1 MPAISLHRNK
11 THTMKIIISA
21 LLLALSTLMVLGANE
36 NKDNKN
42 SKESTEAV
50 VLMGT
55 VVDESTGEALPGV
68 RIKIDGISQNVY
80 TDLDGNFEV
89 RDIKAGTYD
98 LEISLVS
105 YKENNINDLIISSGS
120 KSALKVELK
129 R

>member
-1 MPAISLHRNK
+1 MIRLHRFNI
-11 THTMKIIISA
+11 HTMKIILTA
-21 LLLALSTLMVLGANE
+21 LLLAISTLTVCGANK
-36 NKDNKN
+36 NKENKN

-68 RIKIDGISQNVY
+68 RIKIDGMSQNVY

-89 RDIKAGTYD
+89 LDIKAGTYN

-105 YKENNINDLIISSGS
+105 YKDNNINDVIISSGS

>member
-1 MPAISLHRNK
+1 
-11 THTMKIIISA
+11 MKNILI
-21 LLLALSTLMVLGANE
+21 LLFLAFTTLTVWGANE
-36 NKDNKN
+36 NKENKN

-68 RIKIDGISQNVY
+68 RIKIDGLSHDVY
-80 TDLDGNFEV
+80 TDLDGNFAV
-89 RDIKAGTYD
+89 RDMKAGTYD

-105 YKENNINDLIISSGS
+105 YKENTITDLILGSGA
-120 KSALKVELK
+120 KNALKVELK

>member
-1 MPAISLHRNK
+1 M
-11 THTMKIIISA
+11 HTMKNILI
-21 LLLALSTLMVLGANE
+21 LLFLAFTTLTVWGANE
-36 NKDNKN
+36 NKENKENKN

-68 RIKIDGISQNVY
+68 RIKIDGLSHDVY

-89 RDIKAGTYD
+89 RDMKAGTYD
-98 LEISLVS
+98 IEISLVS
-105 YKENNINDLIISSGS
+105 YKENTINDLVLGSGA

>member
-1 MPAISLHRNK
+1 MKKIFSIILMAALMLPVLAEGVNK
-11 THTMKIIISA
+11 EARS
-21 LLLALSTLMVLGANE
+21 
-36 NKDNKN
+36 
-42 SKESTEAV
+42 SKVTTEAA

-55 VVDESTGEALPGV
+55 VVDQSTGEALPGAQV
-68 RIKIDGISQNVY
+68 KINGCDQSVY

-89 RDIKAGTYD
+89 RNIKSGTYS

-105 YKENNINDLIISSGS
+105 YEENKIKELIIDANT

>member
-1 MPAISLHRNK
+1 MKRNITTIILAI
-11 THTMKIIISA
+11 
-21 LLLALSTLMVLGANE
+21 LMLPVFADGVTKE
-36 NKDNKN
+36 TKN
-42 SKESTEAV
+42 SKETTEAI

-55 VVDESTGEALPGV
+55 VVDQSTGEALPGAQV
-68 RIKIDGISQNVY
+68 KINGNEKTIY

-89 RDIKAGTYD
+89 RNIKSGTYN

-105 YKENNINDLIISSGS
+105 YEENKIRNLVIDSEI